1 MKKIIGI
8 IQPFMAIQ
16 QIYVYEDGN
25 KLDAAAVELNKVK
38 NVVLAIAEKFEIT
51 DIDLKGPSKFL
62 EGIKADILKE
72 ELAKYGANKIN
83 INII

>member
-1 MKKIIGI
+1 MKKIISI
-8 IQPFMAIQ
+8 IQPFAFAQ

-25 KLDAAAVELNKVK
+25 KLDAATVGLDKLEYVILT
-38 NVVLAIAEKFEIT
+38 IAEKFEIT

-62 EGIKADILKE
+62 EGIKTNILKE
-72 ELAKYGANKIN
+72 ELAKYGANKLE

>member
-8 IQPFMAIQ
+8 IQPFVATQ

-38 NVVLAIAEKFEIT
+38 NVVLAIPQKLDIT
-51 DIDLKGPSKFL
+51 DIDFKAPSKFL
-62 EGIKADILKE
+62 EAIKLDILKE

>member
-8 IQPFMAIQ
+8 IQPFVATQ

-38 NVVLAIAEKFEIT
+38 NVVYIENCYCA
-51 DIDLKGPSKFL
+51 LKGNSFKGYDTL
-62 EGIKADILKE
+62 EE
-72 ELAKYGANKIN
+72 AKK
-83 INII
+83 

>member
-8 IQPFMAIQ
+8 IQPFVATQ

-25 KLDAAAVELNKVK
+25 KLDAATVGLDKLEYVILAV
-38 NVVLAIAEKFEIT
+38 AERFEIT

-72 ELAKYGANKIN
+72 ELAKYGANKLE

>member
-1 MKKIIGI
+1 MKKIISI
-8 IQPFMAIQ
+8 IQPFAFAQ
-16 QIYVYEDGN
+16 QVYVYEDGN
-25 KLDAAAVELNKVK
+25 KLDAATVGLDKLEYVI
-38 NVVLAIAEKFEIT
+38 LAIAERFEIT

-72 ELAKYGANKIN
+72 ELAKYGANKLE